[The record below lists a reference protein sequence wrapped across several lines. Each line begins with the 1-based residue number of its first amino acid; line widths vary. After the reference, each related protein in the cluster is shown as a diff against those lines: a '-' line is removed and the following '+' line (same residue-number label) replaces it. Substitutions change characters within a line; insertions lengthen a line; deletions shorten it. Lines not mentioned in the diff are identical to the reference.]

1 MNDLMTLVEFPNLD
15 RQSVNDQCKNIEAAP
30 GTGMSLCK
38 CTTNLCNSSSKK
50 SYFSF
55 SSFFLFIYILASFFY
70 DYFLH

>member
-1 MNDLMTLVEFPNLD
+1 MSDLMTLVEFPNLD
-15 RQSVNDQCKNIEAAP
+15 RTSVNDQCKNIEATP

-38 CTTNLCNSSSKK
+38 CTTNLCNSSTKK

-55 SSFFLFIYILASFFY
+55 WFIYILASFFY